1 MMHTVWPVST
11 MSPSLTNGG
20 ASGLAARKNVPTI
33 GAVTGTRWSPDT
45 VGADGAGWAGGEAT
59 ATGFP
64 AGCETTA
71 RTPPG
76 TFFTE
81 IFSVGDSTSSP
92 ATSGDSLA
100 IRITARIWSRSSFC
114 SVTTASRIYSIHS
127 ICAINAAFTR
137 PPPAVAEIEKTA
149 QNALIVQECGPYA
162 GTSCNAGQG
171 GLRWAPHAM
180 PAGVARAPRAPRQ
193 MLRRDRGGRLRMA
206 RAVPHR
212 PPPTS
217 VNPAPSV

>member
-1 MMHTVWPVST
+1 MMHTVWPVSA

-33 GAVTGTRWSPDT
+33 GAVTGTRWSPDAAGT
-45 VGADGAGWAGGEAT
+45 AGAAGAGWAAGGEWT

-64 AGCETTA
+64 ACCETTA
-71 RTPPG
+71 RTPPE

-81 IFSVGDSTSSP
+81 IFSVGDSTSSS

-127 ICAINAAFTR
+127 ICAINPAFTR
-137 PPPAVAEIEKTA
+137 PPPAVSDSEKTA
-149 QNALIVQECGPYA
+149 QIALILQEYDLYA
-162 GTSCNAGQG
+162 GT
-171 GLRWAPHAM
+171 
-180 PAGVARAPRAPRQ
+180 
-193 MLRRDRGGRLRMA
+193 
-206 RAVPHR
+206 
-212 PPPTS
+212 
-217 VNPAPSV
+217 

>member
-1 MMHTVWPVST
+1 MIHTVWPVST

-33 GAVTGTRWSPDT
+33 GAVPGTRWSPDT
-45 VGADGAGWAGGEAT
+45 AGTAGAAAAGWAGGEWT

-64 AGCETTA
+64 AGCDTTA

-81 IFSVGDSTSSP
+81 IFSVGDSTSNS

-114 SVTTASRIYSIHS
+114 SVTTASRIYSVRS
-127 ICAINAAFTR
+127 ICDLR
-137 PPPAVAEIEKTA
+137 SLHPSPASDR
-149 QNALIVQECGPYA
+149 GD
-162 GTSCNAGQG
+162 SG
-171 GLRWAPHAM
+171 GCEDGVDSSRLRTLRWYF
-180 PAGVARAPRAPRQ
+180 
-193 MLRRDRGGRLRMA
+193 LYRRT
-206 RAVPHR
+206 
-212 PPPTS
+212 TS
-217 VNPAPSV
+217 TYQ